1 MRDIVLQ
8 TENLTKRYGDFV
20 ALDHVSVQL
29 EKKHIYGIIGEN
41 GAGKTTFMKIVT
53 GLCYP
58 TEGNYSILGK
68 EIDSDR
74 ERMRKYIGSMIES
87 PALYPNYSVI
97 RNLELQRILIGN
109 PDKSVCDKVLDMVG
123 LTEAKNK
130 KVNNLSMGMKQRLGI
145 AKALIGNPQLLI
157 LDEPI
162 NGLDPKN
169 IVALRTLLK
178 KLNEEKN
185 VTIFISSH
193 ILNELYLLATD
204 YIFIHKGKIIEE
216 LTHEQ
221 LEEKCRQY
229 VCIKVDKVPMALT
242 VLDKLLMNPDYNVVS
257 GNLIHLYSN
266 VEDMEAISKAFMQNN
281 IVITELSVME
291 QTLEDYFIAITGGAG
306 YV

>member
-8 TENLTKRYGDFV
+8 TENLTKKYGNFA
-20 ALDHVSVQL
+20 ALDHVSVEL
-29 EKKHIYGIIGEN
+29 EKKHIYGFIGEN

-53 GLCYP
+53 GLCHP

-68 EIDSDR
+68 DADPDR
-74 ERMRKYIGSMIES
+74 EKMRKYIGSMIES

-109 PDKSVCDKVLDMVG
+109 PDKSVCDKVLEMVG
-123 LTEAKNK
+123 LTEVKNK
-130 KVNNLSMGMKQRLGI
+130 KVSNLSMGMKQRLGI
-145 AKALIGNPQLLI
+145 AKALLGNPQILI

-162 NGLDPKN
+162 NGLDPQN
-169 IVALRTLLK
+169 IVALRSLLK
-178 KLNEEKN
+178 NLNEERN

-193 ILNELYLLATD
+193 ILSELYLFATD
-204 YIFIHKGKIIEE
+204 YIFIHKGRIIEQ

-229 VCIKVDKVPMALT
+229 ICIKVNNVPVALT
-242 VLDKLLMNPDYNVVS
+242 VLDKLLVNPDYKVVS
-257 GNLIHLYSN
+257 EDIIHLFSN
-266 VEDMEAISKAFMQNN
+266 VGNMEAISKAFMQNN
-281 IVITELSVME
+281 IVVTELSVME
-291 QTLEDYFIAITGGAG
+291 QTLEEYFIKITGGAG